1 MVWATADWT
10 GYFQSDAPVF
20 VAPRMLPCATKLLR
34 PEGKMMS
41 ALRFAPL
48 FALLLSAC
56 HSAQPPAPNP
66 AAPNFFAGCASAKKE
81 CAWVKELQWRI
92 THNFSHG
99 ERYRGQRCDVTLNYD
114 ARRGY
119 QVLRTEGDEPL
130 CLQAW
135 QTVGSTPQ
143 LPPPPP
149 GASQQAIITFSPDAA
164 G

>member
-66 AAPNFFAGCASAKKE
+66 AAPNFFAGCASAKRNAQKS
-81 CAWVKELQWRI
+81 C
-92 THNFSHG
+92 N
-99 ERYRGQRCDVTLNYD
+99 
-114 ARRGY
+114 
-119 QVLRTEGDEPL
+119 
-130 CLQAW
+130 
-135 QTVGSTPQ
+135 
-143 LPPPPP
+143 
-149 GASQQAIITFSPDAA
+149 GASRATFLTANAIVASAA
-164 G
+164 T